1 MTDQKALMKE
11 IMAYSFAAYEWNLY
25 LDTHPDDKMALEMFQ
40 RMAEKAAELKAQYA
54 EKFGPIVAE
63 DSDNPDCWTWVC
75 DPWPWNN

>member
-1 MTDQKALMKE
+1 MNERNALMKE

-25 LDTHPDDKMALEMFQ
+25 LNTHPTDRMALEMF
-40 RMAEKAAELKAQYA
+40 RKMAAKAKELKMQYA

-63 DSDNPDCWTWVC
+63 DVDNTQEWTWVC